1 MNSEL
6 LELAESI
13 AVQAGEFA
21 LAQRRAGHT
30 ATHTKTNEL
39 DVVTQVD
46 RDTEAMVLSMI
57 QQARPHDSIMGE
69 EGSNV
74 QGTSGITWVV
84 DPIDGTVNFLYDN
97 GQWAVSLGI
106 VEGDPHPGTWN
117 QLAGVVF
124 NPTAKEVFRATAD
137 GPAELN
143 GREIRANLDTPL
155 SHALVA
161 TGFAYER
168 KKSEWQARALAS
180 VIPEIR
186 DLRRMGAASLD
197 LCSVASGRL
206 DAYYEIGIKPWDY
219 AAGSLIAAR
228 AGATLGGLA
237 GAPYGEDMMLAAGG
251 ELFHQLEHVLMDYFG
266 PDQPTWPHQ

>member
-1 MNSEL
+1 MNTEL
-6 LELAESI
+6 RDLAESI

-21 LAQRRAGHT
+21 LTQRRAGVT
-30 ATHTKTNEL
+30 TTHTKTNEL

-46 RDTEAMVLSMI
+46 RDTEAMVLSLI
-57 QQARPHDSIMGE
+57 QQARPNDSIVGE
-69 EGSNV
+69 EGTSV
-74 QGTSGITWVV
+74 QGTSGVTWIV

-97 GQWAVSLGI
+97 GQWAVSLGV
-106 VEGDPHPGTWN
+106 VEGDPSPAEWQ
-117 QLAGVVF
+117 QLAGVVY
-124 NPTAKEVFRATAD
+124 NPTSREVFRATAD

-143 GREIRANLDTPL
+143 GREIRANTETPM

-161 TGFAYER
+161 TGFAYDR
-168 KKSEWQARALAS
+168 KKARWQAQALGSIIAQ
-180 VIPEIR
+180 IR

-206 DAYYEIGIKPWDY
+206 DAYYEIGIRPWDY

-237 GAPYGEDMMLAAGG
+237 GEPYGEDMMLAAGG
-251 ELFHQLEHVLMDYFG
+251 PLFEQIEQVLIEFFG
-266 PDQPTWPHQ
+266 PDQPNWPHQ